1 MRDSLSIIPLFCV
14 LLNHFP
20 HVSAI
25 ITPFLFILNSTFAAE
40 ILINIT
46 YDTKNYIISAN
57 GTHAAS
63 YPSNSS

>member
-1 MRDSLSIIPLFCV
+1 MGDSLSIIPLFYV
-14 LLNHFP
+14 LLYHFP

-46 YDTKNYIISAN
+46 YETKNYIISAN

-63 YPSNSS
+63 YPGNSS